1 MDNHVIY
8 LKTESVNENLFS
20 CYHYKYYFIIIR
32 NYIKIVSQFSYSG
45 EELSGVGGLKMSFDF
60 RNFDCRS
67 IFTPVELETSSS
79 DALSRDD
86 LGADFARVFLNLSCS
101 LPPCFVFEDDFCLGE
116 EARIGLSSY
125 KLGFCKTK

>member
-1 MDNHVIY
+1 MLLQI
-8 LKTESVNENLFS
+8 LFLLLIQIT
-20 CYHYKYYFIIIR
+20 F
-32 NYIKIVSQFSYSG
+32 IVSQISYSG

-67 IFTPVELETSSS
+67 IFTPAELEASSS
-79 DALSRDD
+79 DPLSRDD

-101 LPPCFVFEDDFCLGE
+101 LPPCFEFEDDFCLGE

-125 KLGFCKTK
+125 KLGFCNTKKQYLIIHQMLISYHL